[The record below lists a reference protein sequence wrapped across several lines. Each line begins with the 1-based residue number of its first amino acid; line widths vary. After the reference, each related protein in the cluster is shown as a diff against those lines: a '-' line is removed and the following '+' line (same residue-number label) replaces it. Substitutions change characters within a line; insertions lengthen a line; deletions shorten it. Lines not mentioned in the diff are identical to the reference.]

1 MIRGQLKA
9 SPASKAAASKTVTV
23 AATAAAMEHT
33 SQHDVIQL
41 SALQRNVNFCE
52 ECSNLFKDWPV
63 KSILNGHLKDT
74 YSLKRERERER
85 EEE

>member
-9 SPASKAAASKTVTV
+9 SPATKAAASKAVTV
-23 AATAAAMEHT
+23 AAAAFEHT

-74 YSLKRERERER
+74 YSLKREREIRGIEHR
-85 EEE
+85 